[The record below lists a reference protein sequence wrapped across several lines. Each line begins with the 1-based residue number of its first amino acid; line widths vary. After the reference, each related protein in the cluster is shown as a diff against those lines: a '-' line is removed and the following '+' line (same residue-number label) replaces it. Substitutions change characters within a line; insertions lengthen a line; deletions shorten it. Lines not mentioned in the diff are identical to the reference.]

1 MAMLE
6 VSQLNVQYG
15 EVRVLENLN
24 LTVDKG
30 NIVAITGTNGSGKTS
45 VLNAIA
51 GIHPPS
57 SGSII
62 FSNEKIHGLP
72 THQIVGKGLVLVPE
86 GRQLFPTLTVQE
98 NLMAGL
104 HSKGGLL
111 LKKKLPQD
119 LLKRFPIIK
128 NRLNTSGAGLSGGQA
143 QLIALARGLISKP
156 KLLLLD
162 EPTLGLAPIAVKE
175 FFDLILKLR
184 EEGQTI
190 LMVEQNL
197 KQTLEIADYGYV
209 LESGKLVMQGSGNA
223 LLKNSGLVENYL
235 GFKNT

>member
-1 MAMLE
+1 M
-6 VSQLNVQYG
+6 
-15 EVRVLENLN
+15 
-24 LTVDKG
+24 
-30 NIVAITGTNGSGKTS
+30 
-45 VLNAIA
+45 
-51 GIHPPS
+51 
-57 SGSII
+57 
-62 FSNEKIHGLP
+62 
-72 THQIVGKGLVLVPE
+72 
-86 GRQLFPTLTVQE
+86 
-98 NLMAGL
+98 
-104 HSKGGLL
+104 
-111 LKKKLPQD
+111 
-119 LLKRFPIIK
+119 
-128 NRLNTSGAGLSGGQA
+128 
-143 QLIALARGLISKP
+143 IALARGLISKP

>member
-1 MAMLE
+1 MIKI
-6 VSQLNVQYG
+6 
-15 EVRVLENLN
+15 VR
-24 LTVDKG
+24 
-30 NIVAITGTNGSGKTS
+30 S
-45 VLNAIA
+45 
-51 GIHPPS
+51 
-57 SGSII
+57 
-62 FSNEKIHGLP
+62 FSNEKIHDLT
-72 THQIVGKGLVLVPE
+72 THQIVRKGLVLVPE

-111 LKKKLPQD
+111 LDKKLPQD

-235 GFKNT
+235 GFTNT

>member
-15 EVRVLENLN
+15 KVRVLENLN

-30 NIVAITGTNGSGKTS
+30 NIVAITGKNGSGKTS

-51 GIHPPS
+51 GIHTPS

-72 THQIVGKGLVLVPE
+72 THQIVRKGLVLVPE

-98 NLMAGL
+98 NLMAGM

-162 EPTLGLAPIAVKE
+162 EPTLGLAPIGVKE

-235 GFKNT
+235 GFTNT